1 MGHVDHLHREDQ
13 DVVRL
18 EEAEVSEKAKPNQK
32 VPGAWFPSNSDN
44 PNFEDIEHSLSPS
57 MRLQT
62 SHMSPTMDLDSIS
75 CLMIDPMMINR
86 SFVQIITYLVRK

>member
-1 MGHVDHLHREDQ
+1 MIAMM
-13 DVVRL
+13 VR
-18 EEAEVSEKAKPNQK
+18 KI
-32 VPGAWFPSNSDN
+32 F
-44 PNFEDIEHSLSPS
+44 SPS

-86 SFVQIITYLVRK
+86 SFVQIITYLVEK